1 MSFELLEYLD
11 KRFCSLDDK
20 LDSVDGRLI
29 IVENDLNYIKNG
41 KSKKLGMPNFDIKLD
56 LTKVFYFLI
65 AGVLILAGIKMA
77 L

>member
-1 MSFELLEYLD
+1 MSYELLQYLD

-20 LDSVDGRLI
+20 LDNVDNRLV
-29 IVENDLNYIKNG
+29 IVENDLKHIKNG
-41 KSKKLGMPNFDIKLD
+41 KSKKFGKHNFDIRLD

-65 AGVLILAGIKMA
+65 TGILILAGIKMA